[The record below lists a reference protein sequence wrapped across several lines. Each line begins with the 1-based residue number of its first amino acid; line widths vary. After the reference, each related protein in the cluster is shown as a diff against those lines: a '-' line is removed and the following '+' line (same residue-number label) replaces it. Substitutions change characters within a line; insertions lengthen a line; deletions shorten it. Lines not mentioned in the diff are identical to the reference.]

1 MKGCL
6 KFSSLSPTPTPA
18 LDGHPSSS
26 TSSTHAEDALGASSS
41 GGGGSPGV
49 ASPFYANSNASTSST
64 CSATSS
70 RKCVAFGA
78 EGALEEVYTADEW
91 DRTPTEPA
99 RKLTYQ

>member
-6 KFSSLSPTPTPA
+6 KTPSPLPTPSTERTSFYSSPNN
-18 LDGHPSSS
+18 SS
-26 TSSTHAEDALGASSS
+26 TSTA
-41 GGGGSPGV
+41 
-49 ASPFYANSNASTSST
+49 TSST
-64 CSATSS
+64 STEAHHSH

-78 EGALEEVYTADEW
+78 EGSEEVYTADEW